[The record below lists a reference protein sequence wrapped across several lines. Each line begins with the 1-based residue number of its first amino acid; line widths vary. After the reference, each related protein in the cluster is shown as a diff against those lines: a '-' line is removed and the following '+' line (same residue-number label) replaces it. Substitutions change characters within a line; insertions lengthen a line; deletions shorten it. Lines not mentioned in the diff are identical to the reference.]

1 VIRRAFTMRLK
12 PGALA
17 QYKRHHD
24 EIWPEMVAEI
34 ERSGIG
40 SMTIFESDPVL
51 FLYSEIRD
59 EDAWN
64 RLWSS
69 ETHDRWNELMMPLMD
84 FDEDGVVASS
94 DLREVFHLAPGR

>member
-64 RLWSS
+64 KLWSS
-69 ETHDRWNELMMPLMD
+69 ATHDRWNELMLPLMD